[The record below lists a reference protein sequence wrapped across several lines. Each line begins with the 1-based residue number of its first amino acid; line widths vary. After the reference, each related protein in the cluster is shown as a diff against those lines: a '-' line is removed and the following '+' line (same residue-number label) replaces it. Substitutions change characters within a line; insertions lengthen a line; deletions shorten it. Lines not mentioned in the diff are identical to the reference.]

1 MMDLDEKELALET
14 ATYNYLKNNNYYNE
28 DNTTN

>member
-1 MMDLDEKELALET
+1 MMNLKEKECALAT